1 MLRCQSTRLAGPS
14 RLGSS
19 ITAAGAAAAGGQ
31 ITTRTSQFS
40 SPSSTTTKTSTNT
53 NSLRISPAN
62 HTRRYTSKS
71 PFVHPQGKGQLLI
84 PVPPWISLARMQN
97 PLSVPL
103 PRSVARLS
111 PRYFSSSRLAAANF
125 PFKLHDIGEGI
136 AEVELV
142 KWYVKEGDRVEEF
155 DVLCEVQS
163 DKST

>member
-84 PVPPWISLARMQN
+84 PVPPWISLARIQN
-97 PLSVPL
+97 P
-103 PRSVARLS
+103 LS

-142 KWYVKEGDRVEEF
+142 KWYVKEGDKVEEF